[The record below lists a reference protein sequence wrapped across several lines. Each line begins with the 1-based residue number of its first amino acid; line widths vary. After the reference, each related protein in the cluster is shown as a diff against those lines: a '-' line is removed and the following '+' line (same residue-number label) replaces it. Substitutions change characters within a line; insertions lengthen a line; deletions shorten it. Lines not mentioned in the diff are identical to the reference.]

1 MVETFT
7 LSAFENFKILFV
19 AILMYVLIYALLKH
33 IQIFGD
39 DKKISSLI
47 ALISAII
54 VSFTG
59 ILTYIVS
66 YAINLFAI
74 IMFITFLII
83 LLLRFV
89 GVKFDDIAKQ
99 ASDNKKVI
107 LIVLLVIFSIIFFK
121 GFFGINNAFDIS
133 NPQNDTYNINTQA
146 NIGYND
152 VVPEENQYFW
162 EDWKFDDDLVS
173 AAIFLSIIGILVMF
187 VG

>member
-39 DKKISSLI
+39 DKKVSSLI

-59 ILTYIVS
+59 ILTYLVS

-107 LIVLLVIFSIIFFK
+107 LIGLLIIFSIVFLK
-121 GFFGINNAFDIS
+121 GFFGVNNAFDTS
-133 NPQNDTYNINTQA
+133 NPQEDAYDVNTEL
-146 NIGYND
+146 NVGYDD
-152 VVPEENQYFW
+152 VMPEESQYFW
-162 EDWKFDDDLVS
+162 EDWNFDEDMVS